1 MAYELYA
8 KTLQI
13 LRTYVSVNN
22 NLCGKLVL
30 SLESPITFDERFRV
44 TSVVF
49 FIPDFNLLACELGN
63 ATFKLLHW
71 AMLY

>member
-1 MAYELYA
+1 MAYELFA

-30 SLESPITFDERFRV
+30 SLESPVTFDERFRV

-49 FIPDFNLLACELGN
+49 FIPDFNLLAYELGN

-71 AMLY
+71 VILY